1 MLVGVVDSF
10 DDEKGYGFIQTK
22 EAGKVFVHHSNIDME
37 GYRTLSKGDRVT
49 FELEVGKRGPEA
61 KLVRKMI

>member
-10 DDEKGYGFIQTK
+10 DDENGYGFIQTK